1 MINEETLG
9 ESRNWVEI
17 QLHEIGE
24 VVTGNTPPTKHSE
37 NYGSDIPFIKP
48 PHLQNNIINKSDT
61 YLSKIGLTSAR
72 LLPENSILVSCIG
85 NLGKTALNNVPV
97 ATNQQ
102 INSIV
107 PSQYLNS
114 KFIFYQ
120 VQSSK
125 FINQLEANAS
135 ATTIPIV
142 NKSKFEKLNI
152 SLCSLNEQNR
162 IVDKIE
168 TLFSEVDAGIANL
181 TLAKRQLEQYRQ
193 SLLQH
198 AFEGKLT
205 AEWRKNYAKHTGKSL
220 PTADELLEQIQ
231 MARQAHYD
239 QQIKEWEKSVEA
251 WEKEGKNG
259 RKPSKPKQITNIA
272 NVDKTELNDILPD
285 CWSEHFL
292 ESLSTISGGLTK
304 NSSRKT
310 LEEQVPYLRV
320 ANVYANELRLDDITY
335 IGIKE
340 SEKPRVLLQKGDLLI
355 VEGNGSIEH
364 IGRVA
369 LWNGEIDPCYHQNH
383 LIKARTLNNVD
394 PHYILYFL
402 MSPIGRK
409 RIVKVASSTTGL
421 HTLSLSKVSN
431 LIIPFT
437 SLDEQKEIVKQLE
450 EKLSDTDRLII
461 DIDNQLIKANLL
473 KTSILHK
480 AFQGKLVPQDPNDPP
495 ASELLAQIKAERE
508 AQALAEQQAKDA
520 KKKNKATSKRTP
532 KKKAKVKTKA
542 TDAQGKSA
550 KIDTDDATTEQ
561 GQIKLPL

>member
-1 MINEETLG
+1 MSIDNWEVLNLEELCSIKTGDKDVNEGSINGKYPFFTCAQEVFFFDDFSFDGDAILIAGNGNFSVKKFSGKFEAYQRTYVLQDFRIDFKYLYYFILNKLPDITKDNRGSTIRYIRVGDISNYPVPFPSINE
-9 ESRNWVEI
+9 
-17 QLHEIGE
+17 Q
-24 VVTGNTPPTKHSE
+24 K
-37 NYGSDIPFIKP
+37 
-48 PHLQNNIINKSDT
+48 
-61 YLSKIGLTSAR
+61 
-72 LLPENSILVSCIG
+72 
-85 NLGKTALNNVPV
+85 
-97 ATNQQ
+97 
-102 INSIV
+102 
-107 PSQYLNS
+107 
-114 KFIFYQ
+114 
-120 VQSSK
+120 
-125 FINQLEANAS
+125 
-135 ATTIPIV
+135 
-142 NKSKFEKLNI
+142 
-152 SLCSLNEQNR
+152 R
-162 IVDKIE
+162 IVAGIE
-168 TLFSEVDAGIANL
+168 TLLPQIDAGIANL
-181 TLAKRQLEQYRQ
+181 SLAKRQLEQYRQ
-193 SLLQH
+193 SLLKH

-205 AEWRKNYAKHTGKSL
+205 AEWRENYAKHTGKSL

-231 MARQAHYD
+231 TARQTHYD
-239 QQIKEWEKSVEA
+239 QQIKEWEKSVKA

-259 RKPSKPKQITNIA
+259 RKPSKPKQTTNIA

-320 ANVYANELRLDDITY
+320 ANVYANELRLGDISY

-383 LIKARTLNNVD
+383 LIKVRALNNVD

-409 RIVKVASSTTGL
+409 RIVNVASSTTGL

-480 AFQGKLVPQDPNDPP
+480 AFQGKLVPPDPNDPP

-520 KKKNKATSKRTP
+520 NKKSKSTSKRTP

-542 TDAQGKSA
+542 TETQSKSA
-550 KIDTDDATTEQ
+550 TLVTDDATTAQ